1 MATSGRAVAAALTGA
16 ALFGT
21 AGTAAVLFTR
31 AEPDAAAIPS
41 LALGAARLGVGGLA
55 LFVAG
60 VVVHRGI
67 GPFARVARSPVGL
80 VAAGCVALYQVC
92 FFGGV
97 RTAGVAVATLVAV
110 GSAPVCTGLLAW
122 AVLRER
128 PTRSWA
134 AATAVCVAGL
144 ALATAAAGTTSDR
157 AEVSAEVGAGAV
169 LGAVLALGA
178 GVAIAGYTV
187 CAKQLL
193 TQGADGLPFM
203 ASTYLLAWLV
213 LAPFVVAGPT
223 AWLSRPS
230 GLAVAA
236 YLGLATMALANVLY
250 LRGISHLAPGPV
262 STLGLADP
270 VVATVLGVV
279 VLGERPALGAWLGFA
294 LVAAGLVWQA
304 ASAARGAVSTPPEPV
319 TPR

>member
-67 GPFARVARSPVGL
+67 GPFARVARSRVGL
-80 VAAGCVALYQVC
+80 LAAGCVALYQVC

-144 ALATAAAGTTSDR
+144 ALATAAAGATSDR
-157 AEVSAEVGAGAV
+157 AEVSAEVGGGAM

-187 CAKQLL
+187 CAKHLL

-203 ASTYLLAWLV
+203 ATTYLLAWLV

-223 AWLSRPS
+223 AWLSRPG

-304 ASAARGAVSTPPEPV
+304 AAAARGAVSTPPEPV

>member
-31 AEPDAAAIPS
+31 AEPDAVAIPS

-67 GPFARVARSPVGL
+67 GPFARVARSRVGL
-80 VAAGCVALYQVC
+80 LAAGCVALYQVC

-144 ALATAAAGTTSDR
+144 ALATAAAGATSDR
-157 AEVSAEVGAGAV
+157 AGVGAGAV

-178 GVAIAGYTV
+178 GLAIAGYTV
-187 CAKQLL
+187 CAKHLL

-203 ASTYLLAWLV
+203 ATTYLLAWLV

-223 AWLSRPS
+223 AWLSRPG

-236 YLGLATMALANVLY
+236 YLGLATMAVANVLY

-304 ASAARGAVSTPPEPV
+304 AAAARGAVSTPPEPV
-319 TPR
+319 TPL

>member
-1 MATSGRAVAAALTGA
+1 VATSGRAVAAALTGA

-67 GPFARVARSPVGL
+67 GPFARVARSRVGL
-80 VAAGCVALYQVC
+80 LAAGCVALYQVC

-128 PTRSWA
+128 ATRSWA

-144 ALATAAAGTTSDR
+144 ALATAAAGATSDR
-157 AEVSAEVGAGAV
+157 AWVGAGVGAGAV

-187 CAKQLL
+187 CAKHLL

-203 ASTYLLAWLV
+203 ATTYLLAWLV

-223 AWLSRPS
+223 AWLSRPG

-236 YLGLATMALANVLY
+236 YLGLATMSVANVVY

-304 ASAARGAVSTPPEPV
+304 AAAARGAVSTPPEPV
-319 TPR
+319 TPL